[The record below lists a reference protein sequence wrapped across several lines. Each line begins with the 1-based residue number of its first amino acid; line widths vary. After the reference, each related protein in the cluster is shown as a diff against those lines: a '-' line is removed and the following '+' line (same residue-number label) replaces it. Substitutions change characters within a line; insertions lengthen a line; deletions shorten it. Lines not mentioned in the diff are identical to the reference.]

1 MQKKCPQCKNLI
13 SITAPTCLFCGRPN
27 KFVTNNYVKKKW
39 NKEYKKDRFSNFKI
53 LISKKISLLFII
65 IGILIILLISLSIQS
80 NYKFN
85 IASITYLV
93 FVKRLFFLM

>member
-39 NKEYKKDRFSNFKI
+39 NKEYKKDPFSNFKI
-53 LISKKISLLFII
+53 LISKKIFFLFII
-65 IGILIILLISLSIQS
+65 IGILIIILISLYKQNNYSI
-80 NYKFN
+80 K
-85 IASITYLV
+85 IASITSLV
-93 FVKRLFFLM
+93 FGERLFFLM